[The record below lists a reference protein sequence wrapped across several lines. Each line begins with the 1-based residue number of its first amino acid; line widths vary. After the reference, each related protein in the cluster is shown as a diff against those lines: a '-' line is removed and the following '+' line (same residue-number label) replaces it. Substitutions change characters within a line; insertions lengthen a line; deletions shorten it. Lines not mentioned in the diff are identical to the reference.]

1 MTRVCEH
8 PDTQG
13 SGTSFTAGRDLRG
26 ISLAEVLKLCGQV
39 SNILQQRSLRTWCSQ
54 AVTSS
59 RNANGGYK
67 RWKLAEPKLL
77 CSKR

>member
-26 ISLAEVLKLCGQV
+26 ISLAMVLKLCGQEIAFGV
-39 SNILQQRSLRTWCSQ
+39 ARC
-54 AVTSS
+54 
-59 RNANGGYK
+59 
-67 RWKLAEPKLL
+67 
-77 CSKR
+77 C

>member
-26 ISLAEVLKLCGQV
+26 ISLAVVLKLCGQEIAFGV
-39 SNILQQRSLRTWCSQ
+39 AR
-54 AVTSS
+54 
-59 RNANGGYK
+59 
-67 RWKLAEPKLL
+67 
-77 CSKR
+77 